1 MKFDLSLD
9 LEKHHKL
16 IDEWKSKGN
25 DISKYIEMLREYRMD
40 NHNVT
45 CDVILF
51 VAKRIEEGLPDATF
65 FLDTETFFDPQTV
78 WLRSFFDLVCG
89 SSDDGIAINRI
100 LNWFILEPVIEEHGD
115 DVYSMEESDFDELQT
130 IFNNSLYTDALS
142 ERYDEEGLF
151 LINFGELVNGN
162 GYVFEEELEQLK
174 KNIEGFE
181 SVYELVKPILSDI
194 YDIFERLH
202 TTFYMMSEE
211 LLEVKRN
218 IDKSEYADRLMG
230 MGMNPYK
237 ECFGDMKFDYSL
249 KYIEKETGRVELV
262 VSDEMQN
269 VCEDLG
275 IWEKEE
281 VKER

>member
-1 MKFDLSLD
+1 MKFDFSLD
-9 LEKHHKL
+9 LDKHRKL
-16 IDEWKSKGN
+16 IDKWKSKGN
-25 DISKYIEMLREYRMD
+25 DISKYIEMLREYKMD
-40 NHNVT
+40 NHNIT
-45 CDVILF
+45 CDAILF

-65 FLDTETFFDPQTV
+65 FLDTKTFFDPQTV

-89 SSDDGIAINRI
+89 PLDDGIAMNRI
-100 LNWFILEPVIEEHGD
+100 LNWFILEPVIEEHD
-115 DVYSMEESDFDELQT
+115 YDVYSMEESDFDELQT

-181 SVYELVKPILSDI
+181 SVYEL
-194 YDIFERLH
+194 
-202 TTFYMMSEE
+202 
-211 LLEVKRN
+211 LEVKRN

-230 MGMNPYK
+230 MDMNPYK
-237 ECFGDMKFDYSL
+237 ECFGDMKFDCSL
-249 KYIEKETGRVELV
+249 RCVEKETGKVELV

-269 VCEDLG
+269 VCEDFG